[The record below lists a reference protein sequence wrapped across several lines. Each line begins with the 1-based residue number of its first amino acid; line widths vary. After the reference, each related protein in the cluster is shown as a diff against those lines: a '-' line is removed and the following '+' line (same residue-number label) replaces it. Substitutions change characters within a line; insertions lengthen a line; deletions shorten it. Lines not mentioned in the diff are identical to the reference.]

1 MSKIKALHDL
11 VDLLA
16 DHDEWYQ
23 KRALDNLLQLVDSA
37 EQAVADSHLTHMQR
51 TIARFERRIAHY
63 DRRGDHV
70 MVMFVRSQLQELIDF
85 ENGNER

>member
-16 DHDEWYQ
+16 DHDEWY
-23 KRALDNLLQLVDSA
+23 LQLVDSA